1 MTEVSDTTYD
11 AYLEGL
17 DIAKKEE
24 VLGERLVRAE
34 EELEEVRSNI
44 TSILDNTARYY
55 DSEIGEW
62 RIRGYGAEEMLHE
75 LELKEEE
82 LEKLVDEL
90 DTQLA
95 AL

>member
-17 DIAKKEE
+17 TAAKEE
-24 VLGERLVRAE
+24 ELGQRLVRAE
-34 EELEEVRSNI
+34 EDLEEVRNEI
-44 TSILDNTARYY
+44 VGLLDNTDRYY
-55 DSEIGEW
+55 DSEIGET
-62 RIRGYGAEEMLHE
+62 RIAGYSNEEKLHE

-90 DTQLA
+90 DTRLA
-95 AL
+95 TL

>member
-17 DIAKKEE
+17 AAAKEE
-24 VLGERLVRAE
+24 ELGQRLVRAE
-34 EELEEVRSNI
+34 EELEEVRNEI
-44 TSILDNTARYY
+44 VGLLDNTDRYY
-55 DSEIGEW
+55 DSEIGET
-62 RIRGYGAEEMLHE
+62 RIAGYSNEEKLHE

-90 DTQLA
+90 DTRLA